1 MVSFIG
7 HEIYAIDHK
16 GRVAIPQW
24 GRNPSSAKKAI
35 TTFFLNRGF
44 EGCINVHDP
53 DGWNRLM
60 ASLRRIPPGDARGRA
75 FQRAFLMDAKEVTV
89 DAQGRVPIP
98 PALLRH
104 AGIGKEAV
112 LHGNNV
118 RIEIW
123 NPETWAK
130 HVGPVTDVPGE
141 YERLGAE
148 YLKDALGE

>member
-7 HEIYAIDHK
+7 HDHYAIDHK

-24 GRNPSSAKKAI
+24 GRHPSSSKKPI
-35 TTFFLNRGF
+35 TSFFLNRGF
-44 EGCINVHDP
+44 EGCIHVHDP
-53 DGWNRLM
+53 EGWARLM
-60 ASLRRIPPGDARGRA
+60 SALRRIAPGDIQGRA

-98 PALLRH
+98 PALLGH
-104 AGIGKEAV
+104 AGLGKEAV

-118 RIEIW
+118 WIEIW
-123 NPETWAK
+123 NPETWARQ
-130 HVGPVTDVPGE
+130 VGPVTDVPGE